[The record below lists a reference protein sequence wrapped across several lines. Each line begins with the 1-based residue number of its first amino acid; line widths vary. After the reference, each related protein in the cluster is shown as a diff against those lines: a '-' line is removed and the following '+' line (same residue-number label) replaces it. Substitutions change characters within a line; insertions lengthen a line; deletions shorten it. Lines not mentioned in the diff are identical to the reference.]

1 MKQLLIAVMLVC
13 LLASCNR
20 TKEKAKEIINET
32 GQTVGEGATEF
43 VQGVG
48 EGIDETLQSEVVVS
62 DKLKEAGLQ
71 TEKFKLHDGAEE
83 DSLTVY
89 VIFNKNF
96 KQIVSVKV
104 YDDKGKEYGRSTLTL
119 EGAANEARYVGF
131 AFDKHTDFEH
141 KSKFVLE

>member
-1 MKQLLIAVMLVC
+1 MKQLLTAVLLVG

-20 TKEKAKEIINET
+20 TKEVINKT

-43 VQGVG
+43 VNGVG
-48 EGIDETLQSEVVVS
+48 EGIDQTLQSEVVLS
-62 DKLKEAGLQ
+62 DNLKAAGLQ
-71 TEKFKLHDGAEE
+71 TEKFKLHDGSEG

-96 KQIVSVKV
+96 KQTVSVKV
-104 YDDKGKEYGRSTLTL
+104 YDDKGKEYGRSSMAL
-119 EGAANEARYVGF
+119 EGLANEARYVGF